1 MIRLI
6 LIVIFAIIIFFA
18 SLIMLPVFWLIGK
31 FNQEAKDR
39 GSLRFVQGVFKV
51 VLFLS
56 GVTTTVK
63 GLENL
68 PKDKEAVLFV
78 GNHHGFFDTIISYTY
93 MKPRTGFVAKKE
105 IEKVPLLNIWMRYLY
120 CLFLDR
126 KNMKEGLKTILTGID
141 YLKAGTSIVIFPEGT
156 RNKSNDGVLPFHA
169 GSFKLAEKSSCKII
183 PMVQNNTAAVLEDH
197 LPFFKKTH
205 TVLEFG
211 KPIDV
216 ASMDREQKKTLAKDV
231 QDLIEKMYEEN
242 ICQFRTRSRSDECV
256 AGTKRT
262 FSLRERRLLSTD
274 AFLRSEAGTYF
285 RLMTL
290 HFTQTYSS
298 LWFPNGKPCLLV
310 AVPQRF
316 LLMRYSHLFS
326 CCLFAYLLTKAY

>member
-31 FNQEAKDR
+31 FNQDAKDR

-68 PKDKEAVLFV
+68 PKDGEAVLFV

-105 IEKVPLLNIWMRYLY
+105 IEKVPLLNIWMKYLY

-126 KNMKEGLKTILTGID
+126 KN
-141 YLKAGTSIVIFPEGT
+141 KAGTSIVIFPEGT
-156 RNKSNDGVLPFHA
+156 RNKSIDGVLPFHA
-169 GSFKLAEKSSCKII
+169 GSFKLAEKSGCRII
-183 PMVQNNTAAVLEDH
+183 PMVQNNTSAALEDH

-216 ASMDREQKKTLAKDV
+216 ASMDREQKKNLAKDV

-242 ICQFRTRSRSDECV
+242 K
-256 AGTKRT
+256 A
-262 FSLRERRLLSTD
+262 
-274 AFLRSEAGTYF
+274 
-285 RLMTL
+285 
-290 HFTQTYSS
+290 
-298 LWFPNGKPCLLV
+298 LV
-310 AVPQRF
+310 
-316 LLMRYSHLFS
+316 
-326 CCLFAYLLTKAY
+326 

>member
-31 FNQEAKDR
+31 FNQDAKDR

-105 IEKVPLLNIWMRYLY
+105 IEKVPLLNIWMKYLY

-156 RNKSNDGVLPFHA
+156 RSKDGNLGSAEPGMSLIAIKANVPVIPTAVVIENNKILGANIKIKFGTPISYNKELSVKDAMQNFTEEIM
-169 GSFKLAEKSSCKII
+169 SEIKKL
-183 PMVQNNTAAVLEDH
+183 MV
-197 LPFFKKTH
+197 
-205 TVLEFG
+205 
-211 KPIDV
+211 
-216 ASMDREQKKTLAKDV
+216 S
-231 QDLIEKMYEEN
+231 
-242 ICQFRTRSRSDECV
+242 
-256 AGTKRT
+256 
-262 FSLRERRLLSTD
+262 
-274 AFLRSEAGTYF
+274 
-285 RLMTL
+285 
-290 HFTQTYSS
+290 
-298 LWFPNGKPCLLV
+298 
-310 AVPQRF
+310 
-316 LLMRYSHLFS
+316 
-326 CCLFAYLLTKAY
+326 

>member
-6 LIVIFAIIIFFA
+6 LIVIFTIIIFFA

-31 FNQEAKDR
+31 FNQDAKDR
-39 GSLRFVQGVFKV
+39 GSLRFVQGVIKL

-56 GVTTTVK
+56 AVK
-63 GLENL
+63 DG
-68 PKDKEAVLFV
+68 EAVLFV

-105 IEKVPLLNIWMRYLY
+105 IEKVPLLNIWMKYLY

-156 RNKSNDGVLPFHA
+156 RNKSIDGVLPFHA
-169 GSFKLAEKSSCKII
+169 GSFKLAEKSGCRII
-183 PMVQNNTAAVLEDH
+183 PMVQNNTAAALEDH

-242 ICQFRTRSRSDECV
+242 
-256 AGTKRT
+256 K
-262 FSLRERRLLSTD
+262 
-274 AFLRSEAGTYF
+274 
-285 RLMTL
+285 TL
-290 HFTQTYSS
+290 
-298 LWFPNGKPCLLV
+298 V
-310 AVPQRF
+310 
-316 LLMRYSHLFS
+316 
-326 CCLFAYLLTKAY
+326 

>member
-31 FNQEAKDR
+31 FNQDAKDR

-68 PKDKEAVLFV
+68 PKDGEAVLFV

-105 IEKVPLLNIWMRYLY
+105 IEKVPLLNIWMKY
-120 CLFLDR
+120 
-126 KNMKEGLKTILTGID
+126 LTGID

-156 RNKSNDGVLPFHA
+156 RNKSIDGVLPFHA
-169 GSFKLAEKSSCKII
+169 GSFKLAEKSGCRII
-183 PMVQNNTAAVLEDH
+183 PMVQNNTSAALEDH

-216 ASMDREQKKTLAKDV
+216 ASMDREQKKNLAKDV

-242 ICQFRTRSRSDECV
+242 K
-256 AGTKRT
+256 A
-262 FSLRERRLLSTD
+262 
-274 AFLRSEAGTYF
+274 
-285 RLMTL
+285 
-290 HFTQTYSS
+290 
-298 LWFPNGKPCLLV
+298 LV
-310 AVPQRF
+310 
-316 LLMRYSHLFS
+316 
-326 CCLFAYLLTKAY
+326 

>member
-31 FNQEAKDR
+31 FNQDAKDR

-68 PKDKEAVLFV
+68 PKDGEAVLFV

-105 IEKVPLLNIWMRYLY
+105 IEKVPLLNIWMKYLY

-156 RNKSNDGVLPFHA
+156 RNKSIDGVLPFHA
-169 GSFKLAEKSSCKII
+169 GSFKLAEKSGCLIV
-183 PMVQNNTAAVLEDH
+183 PVVQNNTSAIFEDH
-197 LPFFKKTH
+197 APFLKKAH
-205 TVLEFG
+205 TIIEFCE
-211 KPIDV
+211 PLDMSLMS
-216 ASMDREQKKTLAKDV
+216 AEDKKNV
-231 QDLIEKMYEEN
+231 PEYVHGLI
-242 ICQFRTRSRSDECV
+242 
-256 AGTKRT
+256 
-262 FSLRERRLLSTD
+262 
-274 AFLRSEAGTYF
+274 
-285 RLMTL
+285 
-290 HFTQTYSS
+290 
-298 LWFPNGKPCLLV
+298 
-310 AVPQRF
+310 
-316 LLMRYSHLFS
+316 
-326 CCLFAYLLTKAY
+326 LTKYNNNQKLV

>member
-6 LIVIFAIIIFFA
+6 LIVIFAIIILFA

-31 FNQEAKDR
+31 FNQDAKDR

-68 PKDKEAVLFV
+68 PKDGEAVLFV

-126 KNMKEGLKTILTGID
+126 KDIKQGLKTILTAVDKVKSGI
-141 YLKAGTSIVIFPEGT
+141 SICIFPEGT
-156 RNKSNDGVLPFHA
+156 RNRNQDELDMLPFHE
-169 GSFKLAEKSSCKII
+169 GSFKIATKTKCPVIPIAISNSADIFEAHFPKIK
-183 PMVQNNTAAVLEDH
+183 PAKVVVEY
-197 LPFFKKTH
+197 
-205 TVLEFG
+205 G
-211 KPIDV
+211 KPIYPDEL
-216 ASMDREQKKTLAKDV
+216 SKEDKKHIGEYT
-231 QDLIEKMYEEN
+231 QN
-242 ICQFRTRSRSDECV
+242 IIHEMLV
-256 AGTKRT
+256 KNKP
-262 FSLRERRLLSTD
+262 L
-274 AFLRSEAGTYF
+274 
-285 RLMTL
+285 
-290 HFTQTYSS
+290 TQ
-298 LWFPNGKPCLLV
+298 N
-310 AVPQRF
+310 
-316 LLMRYSHLFS
+316 
-326 CCLFAYLLTKAY
+326 

>member
-6 LIVIFAIIIFFA
+6 LIVIFAIIIIFA

-31 FNQEAKDR
+31 FNQDAKDR

-68 PKDKEAVLFV
+68 PKDGEAVLFV

-105 IEKVPLLNIWMRYLY
+105 IEKVPLLNIWMKYLY

-141 YLKAGTSIVIFPEGT
+141 YLKAGTSIVI
-156 RNKSNDGVLPFHA
+156 PFHS
-169 GSFKLAEKSSCKII
+169 GSFKLAEKSGCRII
-183 PMVQNNTAAVLEDH
+183 PMVQNNTSAALEDH

-216 ASMDREQKKTLAKDV
+216 ASMDREQKKNLAKDV

-242 ICQFRTRSRSDECV
+242 K
-256 AGTKRT
+256 A
-262 FSLRERRLLSTD
+262 
-274 AFLRSEAGTYF
+274 
-285 RLMTL
+285 
-290 HFTQTYSS
+290 
-298 LWFPNGKPCLLV
+298 LV
-310 AVPQRF
+310 
-316 LLMRYSHLFS
+316 
-326 CCLFAYLLTKAY
+326 